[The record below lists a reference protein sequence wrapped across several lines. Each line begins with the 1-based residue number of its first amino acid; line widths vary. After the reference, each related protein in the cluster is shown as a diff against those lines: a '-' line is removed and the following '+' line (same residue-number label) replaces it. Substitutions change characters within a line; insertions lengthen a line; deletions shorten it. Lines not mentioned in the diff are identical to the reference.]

1 MKDLTYRA
9 RVNVLRETM
18 KWLLT
23 FIGKENF
30 GLIIRTTLDIVTE
43 NEVNNIKMSSIPKSI
58 IPTTPKQKKK

>member
-9 RVNVLRETM
+9 RVNVLKETI
-18 KWLLT
+18 KWVLT

-43 NEVNNIKMSSIPKSI
+43 DEVNNIKANSIPKI
-58 IPTTPKQKKK
+58 IKPTISSTKNK